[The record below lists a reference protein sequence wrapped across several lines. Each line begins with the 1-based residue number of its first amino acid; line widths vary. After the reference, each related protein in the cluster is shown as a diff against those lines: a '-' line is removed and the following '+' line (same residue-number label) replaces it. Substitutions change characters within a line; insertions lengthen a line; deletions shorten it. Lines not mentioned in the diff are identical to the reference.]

1 MNHLIIDHI
10 IKTPFEYKRYGKKYN
25 SEFWYTSIRIMNTNK
40 KVING
45 RKADHLRICLTED
58 VRSGMTN
65 GLEKYRFTHQAL
77 PEMDFQEISTETS
90 FLNKRVKLPILISS
104 ITGGTKQAGQINLNL
119 AKAAEKHQICF
130 ALGSLRA
137 ALENPES
144 VNTYQVRKVAPTT
157 AIYANLGAVQLN
169 YGFGVSECQ
178 KIIDLVQA
186 DGLILHLNPLQ
197 EVLQPEGDNDFSGLL
212 SKIELICN
220 SISVPVIVKEVGWG
234 ISKEIAKQLYKA
246 GVKAIDVAGA
256 GGTSWSQV
264 EMYRTRNTIY
274 AEAAKAFKDWGL
286 TTAESI
292 IQSKSVSKNLQL
304 IASGGIRNGVEIAKC
319 IALGANLVGLARP
332 FLEPAM
338 ISYEE
343 VVKTIDI
350 LALQFRAAMFVAGKY
365 NISQLGKAKLLEMR

>member
-1 MNHLIIDHI
+1 M
-10 IKTPFEYKRYGKKYN
+10 T
-25 SEFWYTSIRIMNTNK
+25 TNNK
-40 KVING
+40 AITG
-45 RKADHLRICLTED
+45 RKTDHLRICLTED

-197 EVLQPEGDNDFSGLL
+197 EVLQPEGDNNFFGLL